1 MYWTFWNTFQC
12 SWTLR
17 FRPCTFPI
25 KYNTFHYKYTCR
37 CRYKAANIKVYSAS
51 FSEDIDHSGTPCGHT
66 CDLIMNAGKNIILQN
81 LWISHSQNSFSIVS
95 QNNAKIR
102 TQNIWPILSFKFD
115 TVVVLVF
122 FLSLLC
128 YLFQQCEVHI
138 VLGTLFTWTVST
150 LFCDNRYHQNVAVNC
165 ILNWNGCIEKLL
177 WM

>member
-51 FSEDIDHSGTPCGHT
+51 FSEDIDHSGIPCGHT

-115 TVVVLVF
+115 TGCVGVFPIFAVLLVSTMWSSHCTWDTF
-122 FLSLLC
+122 
-128 YLFQQCEVHI
+128 YLNCKHI
-138 VLGTLFTWTVST
+138 VLW
-150 LFCDNRYHQNVAVNC
+150 
-165 ILNWNGCIEKLL
+165 
-177 WM
+177 